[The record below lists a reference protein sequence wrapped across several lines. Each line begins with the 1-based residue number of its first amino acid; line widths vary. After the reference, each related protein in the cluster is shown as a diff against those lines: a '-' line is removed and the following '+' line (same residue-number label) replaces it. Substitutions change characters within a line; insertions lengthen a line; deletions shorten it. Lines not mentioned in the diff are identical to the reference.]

1 MDRHNVTI
9 QQQVNHW
16 LELERQGLTMEQQQ
30 VLNRWLGE
38 SRAHQTA
45 YQESKQVEQLL
56 SQFSEQ
62 DIAQL
67 ESPVTH
73 SKLKSEITRRYFAIA
88 ACFALLTLSFF
99 GYQTWFFQVNN
110 DTFHASYQSSRGE
123 LRNISLPDNSL
134 LTLDAKTSLAID
146 FDGNRRS
153 NKLLSGRVL
162 FDVASDKSRPFVIS
176 AGSTKITV
184 LGTRFSV
191 DKKADSVRIV
201 VDHGRVN
208 VQSQNQQ
215 ITLTKGQMA
224 VVGSDGIVKTEFA
237 PNLNL
242 VDAFKQ
248 GRLVFDN
255 APLNEV
261 FEEFKRHHA
270 ISYTLTAQSTEQL
283 VISGTFLASELENFL
298 NLLPSVLPVEVKESN
313 NHIVIVNNR

>member
-1 MDRHNVTI
+1 MDRHNVSI

-16 LELERQGLTMEQQQ
+16 LALERQGLDKAQQQ
-30 VLNRWLGE
+30 ALSRWLDE

-67 ESPVTH
+67 ENPVTH
-73 SKLKSEITRRYFAIA
+73 SKLKSKTTQRYFAIA
-88 ACFALLTLSFF
+88 ACFALFALSFF
-99 GYQTWFFQVNN
+99 GYQTWFFQIDN
-110 DTFHASYQSSRGE
+110 DNFHASYQSTRGE
-123 LRNISLPDNSL
+123 LRTISLPDNSL

-153 NKLLSGRVL
+153 NKLLNGRVL

-191 DKKADSVRIV
+191 DKKANSIRIV

-208 VQSQNQQ
+208 VQSQHQQ
-215 ITLTKGQMA
+215 IELRKGQMA
-224 VVGSDGIVKTEFA
+224 VVDSDGITKTEFD

-255 APLNEV
+255 APLSEV

-283 VISGTFLASELENFL
+283 VISGTFLASELESFL
-298 NLLPSVLPVEVKESN
+298 NLLPHALPVEVKNTN
-313 NHIVIVNNR
+313 NHVVIVNSR

>member
-1 MDRHNVTI
+1 MDRHNVSI

-16 LELERQGLTMEQQQ
+16 LELERQGLSKAQQQ
-30 VLNRWLGE
+30 ALNRWLGE

-45 YQESKQVEQLL
+45 YQESKQVERLL

-67 ESPVTH
+67 ENPVTH
-73 SKLKSEITRRYFAIA
+73 SKLKPKTTQRYFAIA
-88 ACFALLTLSFF
+88 ACFALFALSFV
-99 GYQTWFFQVNN
+99 GYQTWFFQVNK
-110 DTFHASYQSSRGE
+110 DTFHASYQSPRGE
-123 LRNISLPDNSL
+123 LRTISLPDNSL

-146 FDGNRRS
+146 FDGNRRR

-191 DKKADSVRIV
+191 DKKPNSVRIV

-208 VQSQNQQ
+208 VQSQHQQ

-224 VVGSDGIVKTEFA
+224 VVDSDGIVKAEFD

-255 APLNEV
+255 TPLNEAL
-261 FEEFKRHHA
+261 EEFKRHHA
-270 ISYTLTAQSTEQL
+270 MSYTLSTQSTEQL
-283 VISGTFLASELENFL
+283 VISGTFLASELESFL
-298 NLLPSVLPVEVKESN
+298 NLLPHVLPVEVKEYN
-313 NHIVIVNNR
+313 NHIVIVNSR

>member
-1 MDRHNVTI
+1 MDRHNVSI
-9 QQQVNHW
+9 QQQVNRW
-16 LELERQGLTMEQQQ
+16 LELEKQGLTKAQQQ
-30 VLNRWLGE
+30 ELNRWLGE
-38 SRAHQTA
+38 SHTHQAA

-67 ESPVTH
+67 ENPVTH
-73 SKLKSEITRRYFAIA
+73 SKLKSKTTHRYFAIA
-88 ACFALLTLSFF
+88 ACFALFALSFF
-99 GYQTWFFQVNN
+99 GYQTWFFQIDN
-110 DTFHASYQSSRGE
+110 DNFHASYQSTRGE
-123 LRNISLPDNSL
+123 LRTITLPDNSL

-191 DKKADSVRIV
+191 DKKANSIRIV

-215 ITLTKGQMA
+215 IELRKGQM
-224 VVGSDGIVKTEFA
+224 VVVDSDGITKTEFD

-255 APLNEV
+255 APLSEV

-270 ISYTLTAQSTEQL
+270 ISYTLSTQSTEQL
-283 VISGTFLASELENFL
+283 VISGTF
-298 NLLPSVLPVEVKESN
+298 
-313 NHIVIVNNR
+313 